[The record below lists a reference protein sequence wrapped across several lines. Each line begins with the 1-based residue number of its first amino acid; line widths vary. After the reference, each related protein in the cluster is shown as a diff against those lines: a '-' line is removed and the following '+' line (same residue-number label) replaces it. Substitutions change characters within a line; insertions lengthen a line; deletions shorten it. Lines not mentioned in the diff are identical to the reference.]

1 VISLVDESG
10 IISPH
15 KRGFREERMIVRGEN
30 FFKTLSCFSFLL
42 KNYSTKYGKAHCQ
55 YRKLCLAIQR
65 VMFIAQSPIPEKSSG
80 PWTRVSFE
88 TIFDPKQPKLN
99 LKLVSTISETKC
111 LFQLFRFYTET
122 ESFHVSIDPKQT
134 EDQPKQFDREHFL
147 IFLPKI

>member
-1 VISLVDESG
+1 
-10 IISPH
+10 
-15 KRGFREERMIVRGEN
+15 
-30 FFKTLSCFSFLL
+30 
-42 KNYSTKYGKAHCQ
+42 
-55 YRKLCLAIQR
+55 
-65 VMFIAQSPIPEKSSG
+65 MFIAQSPIPEKSSG